1 MSDNG
6 TATAVDDA
14 GEENGHATP
23 HLPPPSFAPI
33 NVALALA
40 ITLTGFLTDIRNTV
54 GPAMWGLGLVYLI
67 VSCFF
72 WARGARNEYLELP
85 EDGGH

>member
-1 MSDNG
+1 MSENG
-6 TATAVDDA
+6 AATALDDG
-14 GEENGHATP
+14 GEGHGHETP

-40 ITLTGFLTDIRNTV
+40 ITLTGFLTDIRNAV
-54 GPAMWGLGLVYLI
+54 GPLMWGLGLVYLI
-67 VSCFF
+67 VSGFF

>member
-1 MSDNG
+1 MTD
-6 TATAVDDA
+6 TLVKHDDS
-14 GEENGHATP
+14 GDEHEHTTP

-33 NVALALA
+33 NAALALA
-40 ITLTGFLTDIRNTV
+40 ITLTGFLTDIRNVV
-54 GPAMWGLGLVYLI
+54 GPLMWGIGLIYLI
-67 VSCFF
+67 ASGYF